1 MIDKGK
7 YDNGFISKP
16 NTCEC
21 DKSWDIVKY
30 LDYENCKC
38 RKRLIDTSV
47 EECSEDINGNEMIH
61 NVNLNDHK
69 KVYNSCAI

>member
-1 MIDKGK
+1 M
-7 YDNGFISKP
+7 
-16 NTCEC
+16 
-21 DKSWDIVKY
+21 KY

-69 KVYNSCAI
+69 KVYNSCTI